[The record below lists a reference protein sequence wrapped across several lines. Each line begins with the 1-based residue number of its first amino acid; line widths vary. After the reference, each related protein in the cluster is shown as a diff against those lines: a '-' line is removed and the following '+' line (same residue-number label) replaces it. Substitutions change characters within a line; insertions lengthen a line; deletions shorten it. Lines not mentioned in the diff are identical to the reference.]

1 MRTRV
6 KICGIT
12 RCEDAQL
19 AVDAGVDAIGLVFYE
34 KSPRF
39 VSNETA
45 DEISRLVPA
54 FVSRV
59 ALFKDAD
66 KAMIDSVLQAVEIDL
81 IQFHGSETPDFCQQF
96 TLPYIKAIGM
106 KGTEHDAGFL
116 RSSAEDYRLAKA
128 LLLDGHAPGEA
139 GGTGESFDWASI
151 ASIDKPVVL
160 AGGLTPDNVK
170 QAIALVRPFAV
181 DVSSGVESAPGI
193 KDKAKVVAFMRNVS
207 GSNAS

>member
-19 AVDAGVDAIGLVFYE
+19 AVDAGVDAIGLVFYA

-39 VSNETA
+39 VSNEIA
-45 DEISRLVPA
+45 AEISQLIPA

-66 KAMIDSVLQAVEIDL
+66 KQTIESVLQAVEIDL
-81 IQFHGSETPDFCQQF
+81 IQFHGSEAPDFCQQF
-96 TLPYIKAIGM
+96 ALPYIKAIGM
-106 KGTEHDAGFL
+106 KGTERDADFL
-116 RSSAEDYRLAKA
+116 RSSAHNYRSAKA

-170 QAIALVRPFAV
+170 QAIAQVQPYAV
-181 DVSSGVESAPGI
+181 DVSSGVESALGI
-193 KDKAKVVAFMRNVS
+193 KDREKVTAFMEQV
-207 GSNAS
+207 GA